1 MVNEYTM
8 STGAKKFPNLSSLA
22 LSLLSLPYSNASI
35 ERMFSQMNEVHSKLR
50 NRLSVRSVEA
60 ILQIR
65 YGLTLQSL
73 NCSTFVPS
81 SEMIRNFVAKD
92 SAEDEA
98 NDDIISIDM
107 A

>member
-1 MVNEYTM
+1 
-8 STGAKKFPNLSSLA
+8 
-22 LSLLSLPYSNASI
+22 
-35 ERMFSQMNEVHSKLR
+35 MNVVHSKLR
-50 NRLSVRSVEA
+50 NRLSVKSVEA

-65 YGLTLQSL
+65 YGLALQSL

-81 SEMIRNFVAKD
+81 SEIIRNFGAKD

-98 NDDIISIDM
+98 NDDIISIDI